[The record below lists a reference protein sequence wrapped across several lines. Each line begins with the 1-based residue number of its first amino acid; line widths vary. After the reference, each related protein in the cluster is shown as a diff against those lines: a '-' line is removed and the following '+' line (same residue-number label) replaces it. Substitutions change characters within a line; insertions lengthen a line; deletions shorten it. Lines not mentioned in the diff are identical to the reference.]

1 MSWNMPVHVGHGL
14 GEREIR
20 LEGVRTRE
28 AAQNARTARTVAQHS
43 TDAQDC
49 RELLEMLGLRLDDLR
64 TDEPPLH

>member
-49 RELLEMLGLRLDDLR
+49 R
-64 TDEPPLH
+64 